1 MKYRLVADIY
11 YGLFDG
17 SACEIIK
24 ESDSLDE
31 IEAAFDSACDRY
43 RRRFNKA
50 EFASCHIIALC
61 EDEGGN
67 DAWSGLSHSMQTR
80 LAKLDVS
87 IE

>member
-1 MKYRLVADIY
+1 MKFRLVADIY

-31 IEAAFDSACDRY
+31 IEATFDSACDRY

-61 EDEGGN
+61 EDEDGN
-67 DAWSGLSHSMQTR
+67 DAWASLPYETQER
-80 LAKLDVS
+80 LAKSDIS